1 MRTIIYNNYIRNIIL
16 IILLFFLLIIMLSFN
31 NYLTLNKI
39 HEGLIDRDDIRQKLY
54 NDIYDYHD
62 LSNNDLSNNLLLDW
76 KIKNDYINNIPF
88 ISKINLDVNDF
99 ITAFQ
104 YNFSSLSPSLINN
117 NSNVSPLRYNIGTD
131 ASNPILSQSDRI
143 DKLYGSKI
151 DDSDK
156 IVKYDSAKLYTNNQE
171 QQYELLKNTGINLS
185 KKINNNEPCPV
196 NMTPEQFK
204 LKYNL
209 TCYEICPPGQI
220 YNDISKKCS

>member
-16 IILLFFLLIIMLSFN
+16 IILLFFLLIIMFSFN

-62 LSNNDLSNNLLLDW
+62 LSNNDLSNNKLLDW

-99 ITAFQ
+99 ISAFQ

-117 NSNVSPLRYNIGTD
+117 NINVTPLRYNIGTD
-131 ASNPILSQSDRI
+131 ASNPILSQSDRT
-143 DKLYGSKI
+143 D
-151 DDSDK
+151 
-156 IVKYDSAKLYTNNQE
+156 KLYTNNQE

-185 KKINNNEPCPV
+185 KKN
-196 NMTPEQFK
+196 
-204 LKYNL
+204 Y
-209 TCYEICPPGQI
+209 
-220 YNDISKKCS
+220 